1 MNRRRNTSIAGSPL
15 LIGAVTTLIV
25 VVAVFLS
32 YNANN
37 GLPFVPTYNIKVAL
51 PEGSGLQPSNQVR
64 IGGTRVGIVGSLTP
78 HQDPS
83 TGRVTAIASLKLEK
97 KIESLPADTKAIVL
111 SVSAIG
117 LKYLEL
123 EKGTS
128 SNSIKAGGEIPLSQ
142 TREPVDID
150 QLFNMFDEKTRTAIQ
165 QNTNNFGDGLAGRGL
180 ELNEAIGT
188 LKPLVTRAIPV
199 LRNLA
204 SPQTDLRAFFPA
216 LERVS
221 EQAAPVAEQQAALF
235 VDQDTFFKAWA
246 GVAKSLE
253 EATVGGPPALEQ
265 AIYSLPHEAR
275 ATELTT
281 EFMRLLRP
289 SARTLTTVAKPLG
302 EAIAAGAVNLEEAT
316 TLNTRLAESTQ
327 ALAKFAQNPIVTA
340 GLEDF
345 TQTLQYGNPVLA
357 GLTPAQAY
365 CNYITLAFRN
375 VASLESENVGVGT
388 VARAGLVLAPTGPNN
403 EGFPSAHPANGPSI
417 EKAFFGSNVI
427 VDNDHVHLN
436 PYPNVA
442 GPGQPRVCES
452 GNEKYEVGKLV
463 DGNNTAQN
471 IASNRE
477 FTSRE
482 QNAFGEKYPSG
493 TLKDLGL
500 LGSTTT
506 KATKKSK
513 KTSPSGKGKGK

>member
-1 MNRRRNTSIAGSPL
+1 VNRRRNTSLAGSPL

-37 GLPFVPTYNIKVAL
+37 GLPFVPTYNVKVAL

-64 IGGTRVGIVGSLTP
+64 IAGTRVGIIGSLTP
-78 HQDPS
+78 HQNPQ
-83 TGRVTAIASLKLEK
+83 TGEVTAIANLKLEK
-97 KIESLPADTKAIVL
+97 KVEPLPADTKAIVL

-128 SNSIKAGGEIPLSQ
+128 SKTIKAGGEIPVDQSK
-142 TREPVDID
+142 EPVDID
-150 QLFNMFDEKTRTAIQ
+150 QLFNMFDERTRTAIQ
-165 QNTNNFGDGLAGRGL
+165 QNTNTFGDGFAGRGI

-188 LKPLVTRAIPV
+188 LKPLVDRAIPV

-216 LERVS
+216 LEHVS
-221 EQAAPVAEQQAALF
+221 EQAAPVARQQAALF

-265 AIYSLPHEAR
+265 AIHSLPYEAH

-289 SARTLTTVAKPLG
+289 SAKTLTTLAKPLG
-302 EAIAAGAVNLEEAT
+302 DAIAAGAVNLNEAT
-316 TLNTRLAESTQ
+316 SLNTRLAASSQ
-327 ALAKFAQNPIVTA
+327 AFEKFAQDPIVTA
-340 GLEDF
+340 GLEDL
-345 TQTLQYGNPVLA
+345 TQTLQYGNPVFA
-357 GLTPAQAY
+357 GLAPEQAY
-365 CNYITLAFRN
+365 CNYVTLAFRN

-388 VARAGLVLAPTGPNN
+388 VARAGLVLAPTGLNN
-403 EGFPSAHPANGPSI
+403 EGFPSSRPANGPSI
-417 EKAFFGSNVI
+417 EKASLGSNVI
-427 VDNDHVHLN
+427 VDNNHVHLN

-442 GPGQPRVCES
+442 GPGQPRLCEAA
-452 GNEKYEVGKLV
+452 NEKYEAGKLV
-463 DGNNTAQN
+463 DGNNSAANVAT
-471 IASNRE
+471 NRE
-477 FTSRE
+477 LTNRE
-482 QNAFGEKYPSG
+482 QNVFGEKYPSA
-493 TLKDLGL
+493 TLEDLGL
-500 LGSTTT
+500 LKSAPT

-513 KTSPSGKGKGK
+513 KTPPSGKGKGK